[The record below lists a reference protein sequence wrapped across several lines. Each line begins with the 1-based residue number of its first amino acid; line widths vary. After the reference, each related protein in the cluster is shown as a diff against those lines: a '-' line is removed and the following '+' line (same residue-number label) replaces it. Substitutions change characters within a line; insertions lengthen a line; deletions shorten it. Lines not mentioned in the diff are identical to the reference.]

1 MQMIKR
7 VPKFARLYDP
17 VSLQFSHSISDKNET
32 LNPLKE
38 TWTIVKDKILWKYC
52 DHVNLVHPDKVWNSI
67 IDRS

>member
-7 VPKFARLYDP
+7 VPKFAGLYAP

-38 TWTIVKDKILWKYC
+38 TWTIVKDKILW
-52 DHVNLVHPDKVWNSI
+52 SI
-67 IDRS
+67 ATM